1 MPFVVLTPDEW
12 KMAIGVA
19 ADRQLSA
26 IKKGLKDS
34 VKKKKHWVEDLTFH
48 AYGVIGEMAA
58 AKVLGLTFTGSV
70 DTFRNHPDL
79 SGMEVRFRSNPTWQ
93 LIVRDNDKDDA
104 KYLLVRGVPPSAV
117 EVVGWIMGRDAK
129 NPEWL
134 RSYGNLK
141 PAHFVPDSELIPLDR
156 SHAT

>member
-1 MPFVVLTPDEW
+1 MPFAVITPDEW

-34 VKKKKHWVEDLTFH
+34 VNKKKHWVDDLTYH

-79 SGMEVRFRSNPTWQ
+79 AGVEVRLRSNPSWQ
-93 LIVRDNDKDDA
+93 LIVRDNDKDNA

-129 NPEWL
+129 NPAWL

-141 PAHFVPDSELIPLDR
+141 PAYFVPDSELIPVEKING
-156 SHAT
+156 